1 MPTLTSLKRSSPSVL
16 HLSLIQQRLLTCQF
30 SSLPLT
36 DASNIDPNNKRGSFS
51 RTFVKWVS
59 GLAVGSSLG
68 AVYWWY
74 STSASDWGSAF
85 FKKPFLSFS
94 EWSMESDESTTDGSK
109 TVFHKLALPDY
120 SSKFIFGEVYRR
132 KVFFNYE
139 KRLRLRSPPEKVFE
153 YFASFQTPEGEL
165 FMRPADLMRAV
176 VPVFPPSESHL
187 VRDGYLTGERSPG
200 ELRCDPSEFFM
211 LFDMNS
217 DGFISF
223 KDIPESSFSV
233 VFKMFDADNNGE
245 IDKEE
250 FKKVM
255 SLMRANNRQG
265 AVQRDGLRFGLKV
278 SGSVEDGGLVE
289 YFFGKDGKARLQ
301 HDKFVQFMRKL
312 QDEVRQILPSL
323 DKIEIVFVNI
333 LRLEFDHYDYKG
345 RGSISAK
352 DFALSMVAAADMSH
366 LDRLLERVDAL
377 NDKPQLREVRIS
389 LDEFKHFAE
398 LRRKL
403 QPFSLALFSYGKV
416 NGLLTKDDFKRA
428 ASHVCGVSLTD
439 NIVEIVFHVFDSNK
453 DGHLSWDEFV
463 RVLRKRERDIAQP
476 VESGIM
482 GLKSCCWNCSN
493 NSSIGQLLF
502 KALSVNHV
510 DGTDLLTSS
519 VCFVT
524 DGGISAF
531 TFSHRYLSRSEDVV
545 NHVKD

>member
-1 MPTLTSLKRSSPSVL
+1 ML

-74 STSASDWGSAF
+74 STS
-85 FKKPFLSFS
+85 KPFLSFS

-139 KRLRLRSPPEKVFE
+139 KRLRLRSPPEKVNVSNLYLVFIRFFE

-200 ELRCDPSEFFM
+200 D
-211 LFDMNS
+211 

-223 KDIPESSFSV
+223 KEYIFFVTLLSIPESSFSV
-233 VFKMFDADNNGE
+233 VFKMFDADNNG
-245 IDKEE
+245 
-250 FKKVM
+250 
-255 SLMRANNRQG
+255 
-265 AVQRDGLRFGLKV
+265 QRDGLRFGLKV

-312 QDEVRQILPSL
+312 QDEI
-323 DKIEIVFVNI
+323 
-333 LRLEFDHYDYKG
+333 G
-345 RGSISAK
+345 
-352 DFALSMVAAADMSH
+352 
-366 LDRLLERVDAL
+366 LLERVDAL

-453 DGHLSWDEFV
+453 DGHLSSDEFV

-493 NSSIGQLLF
+493 NSSIGQ
-502 KALSVNHV
+502 V
-510 DGTDLLTSS
+510 
-519 VCFVT
+519 
-524 DGGISAF
+524 IS
-531 TFSHRYLSRSEDVV
+531 
-545 NHVKD
+545 